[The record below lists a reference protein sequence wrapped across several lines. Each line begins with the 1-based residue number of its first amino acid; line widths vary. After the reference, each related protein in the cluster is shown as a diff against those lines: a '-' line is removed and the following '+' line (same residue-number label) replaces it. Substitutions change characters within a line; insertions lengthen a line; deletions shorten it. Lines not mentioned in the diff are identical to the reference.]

1 MDERSIEEH
10 NLVERY
16 VTGRLSA
23 DEAGRFEEYF
33 LGHPECAVEVRL
45 AQRLHRGLE
54 AVAAQEVVGRSL
66 ALGLWSRFLRSR
78 AAMLAALLVVAVAIV
93 PLTFRTWRVDQLEE
107 SLEAARKP
115 QVNTPI
121 FELSSFRSAD
131 LGTPAPHLLTLS
143 PDPEWIV
150 LALAVP
156 GPERP
161 SYCVELRDA
170 DERLVWE
177 ASDLRPDPLGRL
189 VMTLPSTL
197 LPAGDFEIRAL
208 GSTGDTESVPVG
220 HFALRVAVG
229 F

>member
-1 MDERSIEEH
+1 MDERSIEEQ

-16 VTGRLSA
+16 VTGRLSSEQA
-23 DEAGRFEEYF
+23 ARFEEYL
-33 LGHPECAVEVRL
+33 LGHPECAAQVRA

-54 AVAAQEVVGRSL
+54 AVAAQEVVRTSL

-78 AAMLAALLVVAVAIV
+78 AAMLVPLLVVAVAIL
-93 PLTFRTWRVDQLEE
+93 PLTFQMRRVDHLEK
-107 SLEAARKP
+107 SLEAARQP

-121 FELSSFRSAD
+121 FELSCFRSSD
-131 LGTPAPHLLTLS
+131 LGTPSPHLLTLS

-150 LALAVP
+150 LALALP
-156 GPERP
+156 GPVRP
-161 SYCVELRDA
+161 SYRVELRDA

-197 LPAGDFEIRAL
+197 LPAADYEIRVA
-208 GSTGDTESVPVG
+208 GSTGDAEPVPVG
-220 HFALRVAVG
+220 RFALRVAVG